1 MNDKDWRHL
10 KMSIKKVKYFIEVKM
25 TITYYSCFV
34 IRARGKYIKLCKKQK
49 SPLTVTKE
57 VFVLAPCILMN

>member
-25 TITYYSCFV
+25 TSNILQLYM
-34 IRARGKYIKLCKKQK
+34 GKIH
-49 SPLTVTKE
+49 TIV
-57 VFVLAPCILMN
+57 